1 MAAEFCTGCGRR
13 RGADDR
19 FCAGCGRPFIAT
31 PEATGAALGGD
42 GAVVPPP
49 PTTAPTPAPAEASRP
64 ARAPRLRWPWLLVAG
79 GLFVASLYTARGC
92 VTDQGVEATGTVR
105 VASGGGGRDAAAP
118 VGTPSPSAVARP
130 TNPPPTATAA
140 PPATVQGEVAPVG
153 QRPAS
158 AATATPAAVFYRG
171 APYGPVKIEA
181 GQTQPV
187 RLSLPQDTLVRATIT
202 ITFNNRLSSL
212 SGVPDLDVAVV
223 GPQGALG
230 SYPQVRNGFQL
241 AFQAST
247 AGDYTIVLSNA
258 RSRVNA
264 KQVAIQFLQP

>member
-1 MAAEFCTGCGRR
+1 MAAEFCTWCGRR

-19 FCAGCGRPFIAT
+19 FCGGCGRPFVTA

-42 GAVVPPP
+42 GAAASPP
-49 PTTAPTPAPAEASRP
+49 PTAPPLAPAGAGRP
-64 ARAPRLRWPWLLVAG
+64 AWAPRLRWPWLLVAG
-79 GLFVASLYTARGC
+79 GLLGALLFTARGC
-92 VTDQGVEATGTVR
+92 LPDQGVEATPTVR
-105 VASGGGGRDAAAP
+105 STSVSGGRDGAAP
-118 VGTPSPSAVARP
+118 TGTPSPLAVPSP
-130 TNPPPTATAA
+130 TSPRPTATAA

-153 QRPAS
+153 QRPAP
-158 AATATPAAVFYRG
+158 AVTATPAAVFYRG

-187 RLSLPQDTLVRATIT
+187 RLTLPQDTLVRATVT

-212 SGVPDLDVAVV
+212 SGLPDLDVAVA
-223 GPQGALG
+223 GPQGALA

-241 AFQAST
+241 AFQAPT
-247 AGDYTIVLSNA
+247 AGEYTIVLSNV

>member
-19 FCAGCGRPFIAT
+19 FCGGCGRAFIAA
-31 PEATGAALGGD
+31 PEATGAAVGGD
-42 GAVVPPP
+42 GAAASPPP
-49 PTTAPTPAPAEASRP
+49 PTAAPAPAGASRP
-64 ARAPRLRWPWLLVAG
+64 ARAPRHRWPWLLVAG
-79 GLFVASLYTARGC
+79 GVFVTLLYAARGC
-92 VTDQGVEATGTVR
+92 ATDQSVATTGTVS
-105 VASGGGGRDAAAP
+105 VASGGVGRGAATP
-118 VGTPSPSAVARP
+118 VATPSPPAVAAPTTARP
-130 TNPPPTATAA
+130 TATEA
-140 PPATVQGEVAPVG
+140 PPATVLGEVAPVG
-153 QRPAS
+153 QRPTS

-187 RLSLPQDTLVRATIT
+187 RLTLPQDTLVRATVT
-202 ITFNNRLSSL
+202 IAFNNRLSSL
-212 SGVPDLDVAVV
+212 SGVPDLDVAVA